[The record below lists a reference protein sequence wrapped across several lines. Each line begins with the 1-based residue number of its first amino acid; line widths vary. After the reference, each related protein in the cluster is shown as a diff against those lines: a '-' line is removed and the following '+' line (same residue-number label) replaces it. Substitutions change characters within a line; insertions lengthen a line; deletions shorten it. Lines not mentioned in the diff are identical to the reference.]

1 MRDYKVQ
8 RPMTVWIETTV
19 EAEDFTQAL
28 ELADE
33 RFSEGEYSEIDET
46 FEIDYD
52 RHWIQDEDGDIREG
66 TTTYELAYREES
78 K

>member
-8 RPMTVWIETTV
+8 RPSTVWIETTV
-19 EAEDFTQAL
+19 EAEDFEEAL
-28 ELADE
+28 SLADCQ
-33 RFSEGEYSEIDET
+33 FYDGQYSEIDET